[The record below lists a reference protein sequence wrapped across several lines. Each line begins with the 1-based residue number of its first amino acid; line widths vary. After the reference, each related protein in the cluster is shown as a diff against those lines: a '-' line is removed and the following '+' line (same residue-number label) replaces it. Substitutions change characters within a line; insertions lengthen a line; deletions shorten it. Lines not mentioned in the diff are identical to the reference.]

1 MRIILALLVLI
12 VVSCSNNKKDN
23 EINTELKTN
32 FEQYDKLVWS
42 GMLHYKDSLYEQ
54 SLNNF
59 QEAFKILDNE
69 STNDYFYAAAAAL
82 NLKKIDLAKN
92 LITQSIIKT
101 NASESYFKSFKEF
114 NKFRKNEIFKE
125 IDSSYVSL
133 QSVFYEQL
141 DNLEIYKEI
150 EILKKKDQEVRKGKF
165 NIEEMQRV
173 DSLNINRLIE
183 INKRYGWQKNQW
195 LLLWHHRGTHS
206 EDNYIWNYFRPL
218 INQKIKNGT
227 LRKGYW
233 VRWKDEKSMFGEDA
247 MQIYGMYWHNYD
259 QFPIKN
265 IEKVDSLRAT
275 VGLPPLAYIGKVYN
289 VELPK
294 EYDKKLPLK
303 MYIKNSGSNN

>member
-1 MRIILALLVLI
+1 MRIIIALLVLI
-12 VVSCSNNKKDN
+12 VVSCSNQKKEN
-23 EINTELKTN
+23 EINTEPKTN

-59 QEAFKILDNE
+59 QEAFKILDDE

-101 NASESYFKSFKEF
+101 NVSKSYFKSFKEF
-114 NKFRKNEIFKE
+114 DNFRKNEIFKE
-125 IDSSYVSL
+125 IDSSYISH
-133 QSVFYEQL
+133 QSAFYDQL
-141 DNLEIYKEI
+141 DNPEIYKEI
-150 EILKKKDQEVRKGKF
+150 EILKEKDQEVRKGKID
-165 NIEEMQRV
+165 IEEMQRV

-183 INKRYGWQKNQW
+183 INKSYGWQKNQW
-195 LLLWHHRGTHS
+195 LLLWHHRGTHL

-218 INQKIKNGT
+218 INQKIKDGT

-233 VRWKDEKSMFGEDA
+233 ARWKDERSMFSEDA
-247 MQIYGMYWHNYD
+247 MQIYGMYWYNYD

-265 IEKVDSLRAT
+265 IEKVDSLRTT
-275 VGLPPLAYIGKVYN
+275 VGLPPLAYIEKVYN

-294 EYDKKLPLK
+294 EYDKKLPLT
-303 MYIKNSGSNN
+303 MYIKNSGSND